1 MVGVMGLVPALF
13 ISWKGL
19 LGTLLQ
25 ETKRRWNRDFLGI
38 RAKTQIPGLWNDAG
52 PRLGTPAEEGEP
64 VWKLV
69 EEGGVH

>member
-1 MVGVMGLVPALF
+1 MARVVAMVPALF

-25 ETKRRWNRDFLGI
+25 ETKRRWNRDSPGI
-38 RAKTQIPGLWNDAG
+38 CTKTQIPASWNDVG
-52 PRLGTPAEEGEP
+52 PVGETLVEEGEP
-64 VWKLV
+64 LWKVV